1 MGFLRMALLWNY
13 RTEGIAMKKNIKAAL
28 LSALVL
34 PGLGQLYKGCKLKGV
49 ILISLVNI
57 FLLIALAYVMKG
69 VGRIIATGTTGKLE
83 IARVLTD
90 LQQETPEVRWLL
102 AAFFIVWAYGT
113 VDAFLGNHALPGA
126 DQE

>member
-1 MGFLRMALLWNY
+1 
-13 RTEGIAMKKNIKAAL
+13 MKKNIKAAL

-49 ILISLVNI
+49 ILITLVNV
-57 FLLIALAYVMKG
+57 FLLTALAYVMKG
-69 VGRIIATGTTGKLE
+69 VGRIVATGTTGKLD
-83 IARVLTD
+83 IARALTD

-113 VDAFLGNHALPGA
+113 VDALIGNHASTGA
-126 DQE
+126 KQKE